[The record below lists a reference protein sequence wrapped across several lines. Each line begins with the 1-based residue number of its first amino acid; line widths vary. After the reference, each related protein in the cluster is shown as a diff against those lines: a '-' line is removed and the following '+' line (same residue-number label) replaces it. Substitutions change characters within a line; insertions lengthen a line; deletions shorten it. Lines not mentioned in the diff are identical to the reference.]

1 MIGGI
6 MQLVSFG
13 CQDIYMGHSD
23 GHAHNRTNMC
33 RGGRIH
39 ARNLKKS
46 KNKKIRSENILKD
59 KKFKNYKNKYQQ
71 TECVI
76 CLERFKPD
84 DFVAVRRCRHI
95 YHSECDNKAIV
106 NCPICR
112 Q

>member
-1 MIGGI
+1 MMGGI
-6 MQLVSFG
+6 MQLVAFG
-13 CQDIYMGHSD
+13 CQDVFIGGVHT
-23 GHAHNRTNMC
+23 HNGSPHRC
-33 RGGRIH
+33 RGGRIY

-46 KNKKIRSENILKD
+46 KHKKIRNENILKD

-84 DFVAVRRCRHI
+84 DFVAVRKCKHI